1 MGRNLLGQDLQI
13 LRLGLR
19 ITDPKGKVYI
29 LRNNDKFRKVIND
42 TKKGIEG
49 YFKAQLIL
57 MIMTFIIFSIGLL
70 VIDAPFPLLIGFV
83 IAIVDILPVLG
94 SGIIMIPWSIISL
107 LGGNSDFAISL
118 AIVYVVATLI
128 RQILE
133 PKITGD
139 KIGIRPLY
147 TFLATI
153 AGTLIFGPI
162 GIIVGPII
170 AVIIKSISGV
180 NKNNY

>member
-1 MGRNLLGQDLQI
+1 MYVLN
-13 LRLGLR
+13 
-19 ITDPKGKVYI
+19 
-29 LRNNDKFRKVIND
+29 NNDKFRRVIND

-49 YFKAQLIL
+49 YFKAQLIM
-57 MIMTFIIFSIGLL
+57 MIMTFIIFSIGL
-70 VIDAPFPLLIGFV
+70 VIIDASYPLLTGFI
-83 IAIVDILPVLG
+83 IAIVDVLPVLG

-107 LGGNSDFAISL
+107 IGGNSDFAIAL

-139 KIGIRPLY
+139 KIGIRPIY

-153 AGTLIFGPI
+153 VGTLVFGPM
-162 GIIVGPII
+162 GIILGPII
-170 AVIIKSISGV
+170 AVIIKSITGV
-180 NKNNY
+180 NRNNN